1 MEISALQQFLV
12 LAETLNFT
20 QAAEKCFV
28 TQPTLSRKI
37 AVLENET
44 AGRVME
50 VYTDLPGVQ
59 FYAGNGLHQ
68 QGKSAFYGQRAG
80 FCLETQAI
88 PNNVNVPEYAEK
100 GSSILDAGAEYSFH
114 ATYKFE

>member
-37 AVLENET
+37 AVLENELGVRLFVRSRKSVMLT
-44 AGRVME
+44 AEGSAWWSTRAALSANMRRSFPSRIR
-50 VYTDLPGVQ
+50 TG
-59 FYAGNGLHQ
+59 AGSGE
-68 QGKSAFYGQRAG
+68 A
-80 FCLETQAI
+80 
-88 PNNVNVPEYAEK
+88 
-100 GSSILDAGAEYSFH
+100 
-114 ATYKFE
+114 